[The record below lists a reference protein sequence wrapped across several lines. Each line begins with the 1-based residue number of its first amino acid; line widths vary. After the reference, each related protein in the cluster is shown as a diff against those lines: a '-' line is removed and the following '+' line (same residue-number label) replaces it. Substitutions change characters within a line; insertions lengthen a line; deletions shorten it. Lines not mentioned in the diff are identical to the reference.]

1 MNKILTISK
10 PKIVYL
16 TDKVQ
21 LEAIVKTDSFEK
33 KMWFRYD
40 KKYAHFLVDD
50 RLDAFCIGILYYAMF
65 NNYDIRLEAKISE
78 RLYYQLTT
86 YFIPSLAKTVD
97 LFHEIKIFAETTTEV
112 FTNNNGV
119 ATGISGGVD
128 SFYTLIKYTETKQ
141 KNYKLTHVIFS
152 DIPLQKYTSSEKN
165 KWLLDNMSQLKKIS
179 SDFNLD
185 LIYVECNIVTD
196 FLIGIHFSKDVGL
209 FQDEGL
215 FSLKFCSIVM
225 SLGKL
230 LNKYYFSSGF
240 SFDEYNM
247 KPKPYDTAYYDL
259 LNLNCIE
266 TEYLVFYSVGGEC
279 CRLDKVKY
287 IANFPIVQDKL
298 LVCGIFNENCGH
310 CNKCLRTMSELY
322 AIGKLDLFKRVFPV
336 DNFKNNLSFRLASIL
351 SRKNNKFEKNII
363 KEMNKNNIG
372 IPIISYLLAPIYRFL
387 NYVCSIAR
395 KYTCLRKIY
404 YTLNLDVIRFGRKT
418 KRKDVLK

>member
-40 KKYAHFLVDD
+40 KRYAPFLVDD
-50 RLDAFCIGILYYAMF
+50 RLDAFCVGILYYAMF
-65 NNYDIRLEAKISE
+65 NNYDIKLEAKISE

-97 LFHEIKIFAETTTEV
+97 LFHEIKILAETTTEV
-112 FTNNNGV
+112 FTGNNGV

-141 KNYKLTHVIFS
+141 KNYKLTHVIFNNL
-152 DIPLQKYTSSEKN
+152 PLQKKGKKEREEWLNKNIFRLKNLAEK
-165 KWLLDNMSQLKKIS
+165 L
-179 SDFNLD
+179 NLD
-185 LIYVECNIVTD
+185 FIYIENNLIAD
-196 FLIGIHFSKDVGL
+196 FGIGIHHHKKVGL
-209 FQDEGL
+209 FQDE
-215 FSLKFCSIVM
+215 SLCCLTFCSGAM
-225 SLGKL
+225 TLNKL
-230 LNKYYFSSGF
+230 LKIYYFSGTYTF
-240 SFDEYNM
+240 WEYTMTAN
-247 KPKPYDTAYYDL
+247 PYDVTYYDI
-259 LNLNCIE
+259 LNLSCIE
-266 TEYLVFYSVGGEC
+266 TENMRFYSSGGEC
-279 CRLDKVKY
+279 TRMEKVKY
-287 IANFPIVQDKL
+287 LADYEIFQRNLF
-298 LVCGIFNENCGH
+298 VCGTFDENCGR
-310 CNKCLRTMSELY
+310 CSKCIRTMGELY
-322 AIGKLDLFKRVFPV
+322 TVGKLDKFKDIFPI
-336 DNFKNNLSFRLASIL
+336 DDFKKNKIYRLASIL

-363 KEMNKNNIG
+363 KEMKKNNIG
-372 IPIISYLLAPIYRFL
+372 IPITSYLLAPIYRFL